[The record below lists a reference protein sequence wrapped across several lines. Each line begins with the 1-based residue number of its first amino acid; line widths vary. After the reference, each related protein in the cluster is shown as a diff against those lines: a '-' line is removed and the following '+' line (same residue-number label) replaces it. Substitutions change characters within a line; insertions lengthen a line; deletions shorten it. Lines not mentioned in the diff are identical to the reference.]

1 MDVLIELNLL
11 YRCND
16 FNISKKGHGV
26 AFIFV
31 MLQMGFAFFGYG
43 ASKLPYILTPY
54 IHIKHGVTNPSM
66 AITLITAFIFAL
78 LLLIPSLILIMK
90 LFVFDKEYV
99 EGKNNSFN

>member
-1 MDVLIELNLL
+1 
-11 YRCND
+11 
-16 FNISKKGHGV
+16 
-26 AFIFV
+26 